1 MNGTPPPDRFAP
13 SGTSSSLL
21 DRVKADE
28 AGAWDRLVTLYAPLL
43 FHWCR
48 RWKLQDDD
56 VADVFQEV
64 FKTLV
69 VHLAEFRKDREGA
82 TFRGWLFTITRNKVL
97 DHFRK
102 RSQDAEAGGGTEG
115 AMRLAQVPAPDGPP
129 DPEEAEEIRRLYH
142 RGLELIRGE
151 FEDRTWQAFWRT
163 AVEGRTPREVA
174 VELSMSSGAVR
185 VAKSRVLQRLRE
197 ELGDAEL

>member
-1 MNGTPPPDRFAP
+1 MGSQDGFAP
-13 SGTSSSLL
+13 SGTSSSLI

-43 FHWCR
+43 YHWCR
-48 RWKLQDDD
+48 RWKLQEEDL
-56 VADVFQEV
+56 ADVFQEV

-69 VHLAEFRKDREGA
+69 VHLPEFRKDREGA

-102 RSQDAEAGGGTEG
+102 RSHDAEAGGGTEAG
-115 AMRLAQVPAPDGPP
+115 MKLAQIPAPGPDAAP

-151 FEDRTWQAFWRT
+151 FEERTWQAFWRT
-163 AVEGRTPREVA
+163 AVEGRAPREVA
-174 VELSMSSGAVR
+174 VELSMTSGAVR